1 MRTPIIVEHNLVLF
15 TEFDGTQVSVIRGF
29 VRVASSRY
37 RFSVEGKKGLAIAI
51 SNILRRHFQ
60 KD

>member
-1 MRTPIIVEHNLVLF
+1 MRTPIIVEHKLVLF
-15 TEFDGTQVSVIRGF
+15 TDFDGSKVNVIRGF
-29 VRVASSRY
+29 VRVANSRY
-37 RFSVEGKKGLAIAI
+37 RFSVEGKKGLAMAI

>member
-1 MRTPIIVEHNLVLF
+1 LVLF
-15 TEFDGTQVSVIRGF
+15 TEFDGTQVNVIRGF

-60 KD
+60 RD